1 MGNYAREIS
10 QKENDERLILI
21 DLHNGRCPV
30 CNCTYLTRIE
40 DERIVRG
47 FDEDER
53 HVRDFDEDER
63 HVRDFDEDER
73 HIRDFDEDERYVRGF
88 EQGIHIFLCDKC
100 GVVARK
106 NVNYMPVKP
115 NVYFYKYN
123 KPDDI
128 KE

>member
-1 MGNYAREIS
+1 MGNHTHEIS

-40 DERIVRG
+40 DERH
-47 FDEDER
+47 D
-53 HVRDFDEDER
+53 
-63 HVRDFDEDER
+63 
-73 HIRDFDEDERYVRGF
+73 RGF
-88 EQGIHIFLCDKC
+88 EQGIHIFLCDEC

-106 NVNYMPVKP
+106 NVSYIPVRP

-128 KE
+128 K